1 MAKDNRRIYKYQGV
15 LIGDNRVNN
24 MYSTDK
30 IDSLL
35 EEKVSLVDGK
45 IPADELP
52 SYLKLFNSK
61 EDFPA
66 TGEAEFIYID
76 TSSNGMYRW
85 DEETKEYSFIGG
97 SLEIGDG
104 PGTAYSGEKGA
115 KLEADIENIEQTKQN
130 KLTAGNGITIQ
141 EDGTITATAASSVVY
156 GDGTESF
163 PVKGVS
169 GVIYMDTKSNT
180 MYRWD
185 EETSAYVQVG
195 GISEGVIL
203 YGGNA

>member
-1 MAKDNRRIYKYQGV
+1 MAKNNRRIYKYQGI

-24 MYSTDK
+24 MYSKDK
-30 IDSLL
+30 IDTLL
-35 EEKVSLVDGK
+35 EGKVSLVDGK

-61 EDFPA
+61 EDFPT

-85 DEETKEYSFIGG
+85 DEET
-97 SLEIGDG
+97 
-104 PGTAYSGEKGA
+104 SG
-115 KLEADIENIEQTKQN
+115 
-130 KLTAGNGITIQ
+130 
-141 EDGTITATAASSVVY
+141 
-156 GDGTESF
+156 
-163 PVKGVS
+163 
-169 GVIYMDTKSNT
+169 
-180 MYRWD
+180 
-185 EETSAYVQVG
+185 YVQVG